1 MPNNKDGLVPLS
13 TLPLDS
19 WDKNIRMLFDAV
31 VDVARR
37 LNQNV
42 VAVEHL
48 LVVGAENGVE
58 EMADVAPNLAAF
70 REALLDALYAEREDF
85 RRLSPE
91 GAEQEVFLQP
101 DLLAAFDRFLAD
113 ESPPLVLEELMRN
126 SDPRIA
132 TAVGAALKEGP
143 EVVPPD
149 TLTLEGETP
158 WDASIDT
165 SVATGSARERASGSG
180 APATTPS
187 PAGKPRA
194 LPLTTDLCEDSVD
207 DLPLV
212 GRETLADQVA
222 RVLLRFH
229 EPAVLIV
236 GEPGTGK
243 TAFVRGLA
251 SSACSNAIP
260 ALTGFRFFQLK
271 SLDLVS
277 QSHRGQDVEALVKQ
291 LLTAIEEE
299 PAGVLVIDD
308 LHMLVAKQGYPM
320 IASVL
325 DTVKTHIKKGKL
337 RALLTV
343 DSAEY
348 ERTFSN
354 DTFFQS
360 EITMKRLPPLES
372 GPLRE
377 VLANYRPRM
386 QKHFDLEIE
395 DAAIEE
401 AVKRSMAEKEPEYQ
415 PPGATLRLLD
425 EACAMASA
433 RGEKAVTHDIVV
445 QAYGDVAMPASMAQ
459 WDRERLANLKDAL
472 THRIMGQDL
481 AAEAVARR
489 VRLSKLH
496 LDRKPDR
503 PDGVFLFI
511 GPSGVG
517 KTEMARG
524 LARALYDDES
534 RLVRL
539 DMSEYMEAHSI
550 ARIIGSPPGYVGYGE
565 EGALTGP
572 INRIG
577 HGVVLMDEIEK
588 AHPQVLNLF
597 LQVFD
602 DGRLTDSKGRSIDFS
617 DCVII
622 MTSNIGRELYAIHGE
637 KAVGFGKEEKET
649 STGPLRDAVQEY
661 LLRVLPSEFVNRI
674 DELVPFRVLDDD
686 DIRIIAG
693 HLLEMEKERWTE
705 RGKALTWAPGVV
717 DVVAT
722 SGYDP
727 RLGARHLERNVERLV
742 ISLLSD
748 AAVSTGFEDVKKVHL
763 STKDG
768 QICLDLDGKSF
779 QCLPHHGTV
788 TAAPAP
794 VKKKKAGGAGKTK
807 RRS

>member
-1 MPNNKDGLVPLS
+1 MSSSKDELVPLS
-13 TLPLDS
+13 TLPLDAWS
-19 WDKNIRMLFDAV
+19 EDIRLLLDAV
-31 VDVARR
+31 VDMGKRMH
-37 LNQNV
+37 QNV
-42 VAVEHL
+42 LGLEHL

-70 REALLDALYAEREDF
+70 REALLDSLYADRETF
-85 RRLSPE
+85 RRVSPE
-91 GAEQEVFLQP
+91 GAEQETFLQP
-101 DLLAAFDRFLAD
+101 ELLSAFDRMCAD
-113 ESPPLVLEELMRN
+113 EPAPRVLEDLMREK
-126 SDPRIA
+126 SPRI
-132 TAVGAALKEGP
+132 TSAVRSALEEGP

-149 TLTLEGETP
+149 TLTLEGEGA
-158 WDASIDT
+158 WDPSLD
-165 SVATGSARERASGSG
+165 GSAADGSRPGSRSPEDPVRPVTPPPTGRAN
-180 APATTPS
+180 
-187 PAGKPRA
+187 A
-194 LPLTTDLCEDSVD
+194 LPLTIDLCEEATD

-212 GRETLADQVA
+212 GRETLTDQVA

-243 TAFVRGLA
+243 SAFVRGLA
-251 SSACSNAIP
+251 AAACSHAIP

-271 SLDLVS
+271 ILDLVS

-320 IASVL
+320 IAGVI
-325 DTVKTHIKKGKL
+325 DTVKMRIKKGRL

-348 ERTFSN
+348 ERSFSN
-354 DTFFQS
+354 DTFFAS
-360 EITMKRLPPLES
+360 DITLKRLAPLES
-372 GPLRE
+372 DPLGE
-377 VLANYRPRM
+377 VLRNYRSRM
-386 QKHFDLEIE
+386 EKHFDLKIE
-395 DAAIEE
+395 DGAIDE
-401 AVKRSMAEKEPEYQ
+401 AVKRSLAEQEPEYQ

-425 EACAMASA
+425 EACAMAVA
-433 RGEKAVTHDIVV
+433 RGEKVVTSEIVT
-445 QAYGDVAMPASMAQ
+445 QAFSDVAMPSSMAH

-472 THRIMGQDL
+472 TKRIIGQDL
-481 AAEAVARR
+481 AADAVARR

-517 KTEMARG
+517 KTEMARA

-539 DMSEYMEAHSI
+539 DMSEYMEPHSI

-617 DCVII
+617 DSVII

-637 KAVGFGKEEKET
+637 RAIGFGKEAEDPA
-649 STGPLRDAVQEY
+649 SGPLRDVVQEY

-674 DELVPFRVLDDD
+674 DEIVPFRVLDDK
-686 DIRIIAG
+686 DIMVISER
-693 HLLEMEKERWTE
+693 LLEMEKERWLE
-705 RGKALTWAPGVV
+705 RGKELTWVPQVIEI
-717 DVVAT
+717 VAT
-722 SGYDP
+722 AGYDP

-748 AAVSTGFEDVKKVHL
+748 AAVATGFDKVKKVHL
-763 STKDG
+763 SSKKG
-768 QICLDLDGKSF
+768 VICLELDGEAF
-779 QCLPHHGTV
+779 ECLPHQGRV
-788 TAAPAP
+788 TEPAPP
-794 VKKKKAGGAGKTK
+794 VKKKASGAGKTK